1 MDGCTYKMIEQINE
15 IKKHAGDITVL
26 YVEDN
31 EGLRNNMTS
40 LFSRMFDNILVA
52 KDGEEGYETFLKS
65 KPKIIIT
72 DLNMPKLNGF
82 KMIKKIK
89 AVEPETKIII
99 LSAFDEKKHLHAA
112 IDLGVFHYAHKPAKM
127 PELVQAIYNA
137 LLAIQEEENRRL
149 FLSQIQTIFNY
160 QNNMVV
166 MMHKEKFILSNQR
179 FLEFFEVDD
188 LKNFAKKYNDFDTN
202 LDGLLLEHKDFLYT
216 TPLSNWQDVVVANPG
231 KLFHTKIKNPEGEMR
246 HLILKSREVPEKEGR
261 CVLSFDDVT
270 ELNLMAIFD
279 TETTNN
285 DLIVQDKKAILS
297 FMKII
302 QDNSAEV
309 KIHNFYKGLTIVN
322 PAVISN
328 ITENEVTF
336 KTAYQQLKIASL
348 TRYMTI
354 SSEIFPKRVVS
365 TSVKSIDL
373 DNQSIVISEM
383 KFTTRSSVNREFIRL
398 EPEKEH
404 RCTLFYKDIKFSG
417 TVKIVDLSEV
427 SVKLE
432 INALPPGMQVGE
444 TVKVSMNLTRL
455 SKVISIIT
463 DATIFRIDE
472 HSRNFDIVTLFELDI
487 KNKHAIKEYLASRQM
502 ELIREFKKMD
512 IV

>member
-1 MDGCTYKMIEQINE
+1 MKEQINE
-15 IKKHAGDITVL
+15 IKKYAGDITIL

-31 EGLRNNMTS
+31 EGLRNNMLT

-52 KDGEEGYETFLKS
+52 EDGEEGYKTFLES

-89 AVEPETKIII
+89 AVQAETQIVI
-99 LSAFDEKKHLHAA
+99 LSAFDEKKHLHTA
-112 IDLGVFHYAHKPAKM
+112 IDLGTFRYLRKPAKM
-127 PELVQAIYNA
+127 PELVKAIYDS

-166 MMHKEKFILSNQR
+166 MMYKGKFILSNQR

-188 LKNFAKKYNDFDTN
+188 LKSFSKKYNDFDIN

-216 TPLSNWQDVVVANPG
+216 TPESNWQDIVVANPG
-231 KLFHTKIKNPEGEMR
+231 KLFHTKIKNPKGEMR
-246 HLILKSREVPEKEGR
+246 HLILKSREVPEKEGH

-279 TETTNN
+279 SETANN
-285 DLIVQDKKAILS
+285 DLIVIDKKAIIS

-302 QDNSAEV
+302 QDNSSEV

-336 KTAYQQLKIASL
+336 KTIYSQLKIVSL
-348 TRYMTI
+348 MKFMTI
-354 SSEIFPKRVVS
+354 SSEIFPK
-365 TSVKSIDL
+365 SVICKSIKSVDL
-373 DNQSIVISEM
+373 DNQSIVISAM
-383 KFTTRSSVNREFIRL
+383 QFATRSSVDRKFIRL
-398 EPEKEH
+398 EPENTH

-417 TVKIVDLSEV
+417 TVKIVDVSEV

-432 INALPPGMQVGE
+432 INALPPGMQIGDI
-444 TVKVSMNLTRL
+444 VKVSMNLTKQSR
-455 SKVISIIT
+455 VISIIT
-463 DATIFRIDE
+463 EATIFRIDE
-472 HSRNFDIVTLFELDI
+472 HSRTFDIIMLFELDI
-487 KNKHAIKEYLASRQM
+487 RNMNAIKDYLASRQM

-512 IV
+512 ISK

>member
-1 MDGCTYKMIEQINE
+1 MKEQINE

-52 KDGEEGYETFLKS
+52 KDGEEGYSTFLKS

-89 AVEPETKIII
+89 DIEPETKIII
-99 LSAFDEKKHLHAA
+99 LSAFDEKKHLHKA
-112 IDLGVFHYAHKPAKM
+112 IDLGVFHYSHKPAKM
-127 PELVQAIYNA
+127 PELVQAIYDS
-137 LLAIQEEENRRL
+137 LLAILEEENRRL
-149 FLSQIQTIFNY
+149 FLNQIQTIFNY

-188 LKNFAKKYNDFDTN
+188 LKNFAKKYSDFDTN

-216 TPLSNWQDVVVANPG
+216 TPLSSWQETVVANPG
-231 KLFHTKIKNPEGEMR
+231 KLFHTKINNPQGEMR

-261 CVLSFDDVT
+261 SVLSFDDVT
-270 ELNLMAIFD
+270 ELNLMTIFD
-279 TETTNN
+279 RETTNS
-285 DLIVQDKKAILS
+285 DTIVQDKKAIIS

-302 QDNSAEV
+302 QDNSSEV

-328 ITENEVTF
+328 ITENEITF
-336 KTAYQQLKIASL
+336 KTAYPQLKIANY
-348 TRYMTI
+348 TKFMTI
-354 SSEIFPKRVVS
+354 SSEIFPK
-365 TSVKSIDL
+365 SVICKSIKAIDL

-383 KFTTRSSVNREFIRL
+383 QFTTRSSLNREFIRL
-398 EPEKEH
+398 EPEEKH

-417 TVKIVDLSEV
+417 TVKIIDLSEV

-432 INALPPGMQVGE
+432 INALPPGMQLEEV
-444 TVKVSMNLTRL
+444 VKVSMNLTKQ
-455 SKVISIIT
+455 SKLLSIIT

-472 HSRNFDIVTLFELDI
+472 HSRTFEIVMLFELDI
-487 KNKHAIKEYLASRQM
+487 KNKRAIKDYLASRQM